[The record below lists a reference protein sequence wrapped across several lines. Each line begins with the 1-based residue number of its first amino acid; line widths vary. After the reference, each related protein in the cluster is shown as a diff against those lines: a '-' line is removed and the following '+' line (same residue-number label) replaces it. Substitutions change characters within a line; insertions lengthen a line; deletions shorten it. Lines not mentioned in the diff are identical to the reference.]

1 MKLEVITPRTLGNLP
16 NQELL
21 SLHRRLHQLAGA
33 NFYYARKPL
42 SQIRAGSLTWGL
54 LTEKHRLLREE
65 MEKRKLKHSLKDVL
79 DLATWPG
86 EEVKPTL
93 PERLDALYL
102 VAPHGRWLAAGK
114 KKALLK
120 SKAFNLGDRFWLIVE
135 SGFIW
140 GVAKFNE
147 RREIDLSE
155 FFALQ
160 DQHLVTNSERK
171 RWWGTRERFYFWP
184 VKEAYALREPQ
195 PIRVPRGVQVFLND
209 VEVPKGP
216 WFRPKLEVGK
226 ARKPLGVLGIIIR
239 PDGKFLL
246 MLRRNPPRVWS
257 PPGGF
262 LSGRQP
268 ERAILEEIQEEVAV
282 EVSPLGYLGRLPT
295 ERGPLLVFA
304 FRYEGGK
311 PRLSSEAKEVSWFS
325 LDELKGLRL
334 SPPARF
340 FQAAL
345 AMAAEPELPFGNLK
359 RNVKRLPNKI
369 LEAVHRWLSAMG
381 QRGKEL
387 RSSVE
392 EELVV
397 RGISIEKALRFR
409 LEAEEL
415 YKKLPDEV
423 VIIPEWGSA
432 TGGFLYAGE
441 GREPND
447 VDFVF
452 RSELPAGSALKF
464 SRLIEEASGL
474 PAHLAVEK
482 AGPTWD
488 YAPIYDLVAR
498 KRPEFEIR
506 RIPGDAQQIY
516 KALIEE
522 ASQIQIGKPLKH
534 YGVAGEYYAGEE
546 EEAWEK
552 WARRIVE
559 KEGIAIAV
567 QEKFD
572 GFRFHVQK
580 AGDRFWVF
588 SDKGLDRASVFP
600 NLLKLLQKLPAKE
613 FILDTEFVQL
623 DAAGK
628 PVERWEMAW
637 MGGAKEPREV
647 PIRIYVHDLVWLDG
661 KNLANLPYL
670 ERLQQLGKIL
680 PRAVKLGHFEL
691 VPAQT
696 KLVRNRQAFLRAIA
710 WAKSQAGSEGAML
723 KRADFRYQLKTLTDI
738 VKLKSV
744 IEIDAAIIGYRKIPA
759 GKPEGVH
766 WSREEALRRLPK
778 QLEASSTYI
787 FRVALRDEKTEQ
799 LIPLEAQTKLTEKQL
814 HLDWDE
820 ERQRYTGTDDPELW
834 TMFFAFEDRGPGE
847 FAYANTYA
855 LKLDT
860 PPRAGDVVVV
870 TPAKLRPFI
879 DKEGNWHLAWMFP
892 RAKQVKRQAKAGSLQ
907 AALKA
912 FGDPEPERLNA

>member
-1 MKLEVITPRTLGNLP
+1 MRLERIAPQALRELP
-16 NQELL
+16 NRELL

-33 NFYYARKPL
+33 NFYHAGKPL
-42 SQIRAGSLTWGL
+42 SQVQAGSLTWSL
-54 LTEKHRLLREE
+54 LTEKHQFLKEE
-65 MEKRKLKHSLKDVL
+65 MERRKLKHSLKDAL

-86 EEVKPTL
+86 KEVKLIL
-93 PERLDALYL
+93 PERLDAMYL
-102 VAPHGRWLAAGK
+102 VAPHGRWLATGR

-120 SKAFNLGDRFWLIVE
+120 SKAFNLEDRFWLIVE
-135 SGFIW
+135 SNFIW
-140 GVAKFNE
+140 GVAKFDE
-147 RREIDLSE
+147 RREIDLGE

-160 DQHLVTNSERK
+160 GQHLVTNSERK
-171 RWWGTRERFYFWP
+171 RWWGTREKFYFWP
-184 VKEAYALREPQ
+184 VKEAYALREPW

-216 WFRPKLEVGK
+216 WFQPKLEVEK

-246 MLRRNPPRVWS
+246 ILRRNPPRVWS

-282 EVSPLGYLGRLPT
+282 EASPLGYLGRLPT
-295 ERGPLLVFA
+295 ERGSLLVYA
-304 FRYEGGK
+304 LRYEGGK
-311 PRLSSEAKEVSWFS
+311 PQASSEAKEVHWFS
-325 LDELKGLRL
+325 LDELKGLKL
-334 SPPARF
+334 SPPLRF

-345 AMAAEPELPFGNLK
+345 TMASEPELPLNNLK
-359 RNVKRLPNKI
+359 RNMKRLPNRI
-369 LEAVHRWLSAMG
+369 LETVHRWLSAMG
-381 QRGKEL
+381 RRGKEL

-392 EELVV
+392 EELAA
-397 RGISIEKALRFR
+397 RGISVEKALRIR

-415 YKKLPDEV
+415 YKKLPEEV

-432 TGGFLYAGE
+432 TGGFLYAEE

-488 YAPIYDLVAR
+488 YIPIYDLVAR

-506 RIPGDAQQIY
+506 HIPGDAQQIY

-522 ASQIQIGKPLKH
+522 ASQIQLGKPLKH

-546 EEAWEK
+546 EQAWEK

-559 KEGIAIAV
+559 KENIAIAI

-572 GFRFHVQK
+572 GFRFHIHK
-580 AGDRFWVF
+580 AEDRFWVF
-588 SDKGLDRASVFP
+588 SDKGLDRAAVFP
-600 NLLKLLQKLPAKE
+600 NLLELLRKLPARE
-613 FILDTEFVQL
+613 FIFDTEFIQL
-623 DAAGK
+623 GPTGK

-637 MGGAKEPREV
+637 MGGAKEPKEV
-647 PIRIYVHDLVWLDG
+647 PVRIYVHDLVWLDG
-661 KNLANLPYL
+661 ENLADLPYL
-670 ERLQQLGKIL
+670 ERLRRLGKIL
-680 PRAVKLGHFEL
+680 PRAIKLGRYEL

-696 KLVRNRQAFLRAIA
+696 KLAKSRQTFLKAIA
-710 WAKSQAGSEGAML
+710 WARNQPGSEGAMF
-723 KRADFRYQLKTLTDI
+723 KRADFRYQLKTLTDV
-738 VKLKSV
+738 VKLKNV
-744 IEIDAAIIGYRKIPA
+744 VEIDAAVIGYRKIPA
-759 GKPEGVH
+759 GKPEGVR
-766 WSREEALRRLPK
+766 WSREEALRRLPQ
-778 QLEASSTYI
+778 QLKASSTYI
-787 FRVALRDEKTEQ
+787 FRVALRDEKTGK
-799 LIPLEAQTKLTEKQL
+799 LVPLEAQTKLTEKQL
-814 HLDWDE
+814 RLDWDE
-820 ERQRYTGTDDPELW
+820 ERQRYIGTDDPKLW
-834 TMFFAFEDRGPGE
+834 MMFFGFEHRGPGE

-855 LKLDT
+855 LRLDA
-860 PPRAGDVVVV
+860 PPKEGDVVVV
-870 TPAKLRPFI
+870 TPVKLRPFI

-912 FGDPEPERLNA
+912 FGDPEPEKLNG